1 MERKQ
6 YEMEMA
12 SRQQLEANR
21 QIINKA
27 AKKEDEPVDIDDI
40 VGGLFDFLPSDPDS
54 NAPPPSAFRVRW
66 CFIDFVESGLSIC
79 TFFFLIRIFRNVRA
93 M

>member
-54 NAPPPSAFRVRW
+54 NAPPPSAFRVCW
-66 CFIDFVESGLSIC
+66 CFIDYVESDSSIC
-79 TFFFLIRIFRNVRA
+79 TFFF
-93 M
+93 